1 MTHPLGRI
9 SRLTCSITWRMLTP
23 RDASIPQFS
32 VVFYKQEFKSLRF
45 VSNAI
50 TRYTGEVFPQ
60 FTE

>member
-1 MTHPLGRI
+1 
-9 SRLTCSITWRMLTP
+9 MLTP